1 MSDFRVELDEDAL
14 TGADRRCVDHCLF
27 EPGRHE
33 REARCA
39 SWVVQHLLVLLH
51 VRDAVFEDLE
61 HFRAVVF
68 AQAIPGAE
76 VLIDPHAHVRRIGP
90 WPALT
95 VERGTVQGVGDD
107 LFSEAA
113 RSEAAASAPL
123 AARMRPKVLDEVVGQ
138 EHLTGPGRPIRRL
151 IQTDRGFSVLLWGPP
166 GCGKTTIAEVMALE
180 SSRRFER
187 LSAVSAGVKDLRAVL
202 ERAASLLGE
211 QGVRTVLF
219 VDEIHRFSVV
229 QQDAL
234 LHAVEA
240 GEVSLVGATT
250 ENPVFSVTSALRSR
264 SMLLQLRAVSAE
276 AIEGVLQLAALRE
289 GVAVTP
295 EAVRML
301 ARRATGD
308 VRVALGA
315 LEMAISLA
323 GGEVREEHAAEA
335 LGVAVTRLGKDDHYD
350 LASVLIKSMRAGDV
364 DAALHWLAR
373 LIQSGEDPRFV
384 SRRLMIFASEDVGVA
399 DDGVLGVCADAHAVV
414 QAVGMP
420 EGRYA
425 LAHAV
430 VRCALASKSRRV
442 TDALD
447 RATADVTEGRSGR
460 VPEIT
465 PETRSFRPVGFA
477 DFSYWGEP
485 LNASEA

>member
-1 MSDFRVELDEDAL
+1 M
-14 TGADRRCVDHCLF
+14 
-27 EPGRHE
+27 
-33 REARCA
+33 
-39 SWVVQHLLVLLH
+39 
-51 VRDAVFEDLE
+51 RD
-61 HFRAVVF
+61 
-68 AQAIPGAE
+68 G
-76 VLIDPHAHVRRIGP
+76 
-90 WPALT
+90 
-95 VERGTVQGVGDD
+95 D

-113 RSEAAASAPL
+113 RQEAAASAPL
-123 AARMRPKVLDEVVGQ
+123 AARMRPKMLDDVVGQ

-151 IQTDRGFSVLLWGPP
+151 VSTERGFSVLLWGPP
-166 GCGKTTIAEVMALE
+166 GCGKTTIAEVMAAE

-187 LSAVSAGVKDLRAVL
+187 LSAVSAGVKELRSVL
-202 ERAASLLGE
+202 ERAGTLLGE

-240 GEVSLVGATT
+240 GEISLVGATT

-264 SMLLQLRAVSAE
+264 SMLLQL
-276 AIEGVLQLAALRE
+276 QP
-289 GVAVTP
+289 VTP
-295 EAVRML
+295 EAIEVVLERAARLEGVIVAREAARLL

-315 LEMAISLA
+315 LEMAIGA
-323 GGEVREEHAAEA
+323 GDGEVTVEHAADA

-399 DDGVLGVCADAHAVV
+399 DDAVLGVCVDAHNVV

-430 VRCALASKSRRV
+430 VRCARAAKSRRV
-442 TDALD
+442 GEALE
-447 RATADVTEGRSGR
+447 RATTDVTEGRSGK

-465 PETRSFRPVGFA
+465 PETTRFRPVGF
-477 DFSYWGEP
+477 DEFSYWRE
-485 LNASEA
+485 